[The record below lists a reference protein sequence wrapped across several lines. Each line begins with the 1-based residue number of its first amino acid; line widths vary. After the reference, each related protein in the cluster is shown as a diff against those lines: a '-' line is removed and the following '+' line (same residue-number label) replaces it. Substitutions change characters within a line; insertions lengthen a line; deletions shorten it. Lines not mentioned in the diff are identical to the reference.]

1 MEVTESTNSNPSPTG
16 KGRDLLIF
24 QLRVFYTMKYEGNQN
39 MPRIARAFELVNN
52 DKVVLYDDNPLR
64 ARVEG
69 RDTYYTNL
77 SKNTCTCPDKNHN
90 LSKDQL
96 CKHLSAHK
104 FTHELKSGQIDLE
117 GVKA

>member
-39 MPRIARAFELVNN
+39 MPRIERAFELVNN

-69 RDTYYTNL
+69 RDTYYTN
-77 SKNTCTCPDKNHN
+77 TNHN
-90 LSKDQL
+90 MNTKII
-96 CKHLSAHK
+96 HY
-104 FTHELKSGQIDLE
+104 KSLDYL
-117 GVKA
+117 